1 MFEATPAKSEYVT
14 RKELID
20 KALKEAGW
28 RIAPFDP
35 SKSLDHFHGCAIE
48 EYPTANGPADYA
60 LCVAG
65 NILGVVE
72 GKKLSIGPQEV
83 LRQAERYSK
92 GVISNSFDFRG
103 YKVPFLYS
111 TNGKIIRFLDVRHEL
126 NVSRELAGFHTP
138 GALVESLER
147 DFETSCRTLL
157 QLPNDNPRKGVP
169 TSPRQCSS
177 SESRRSGPKYPRTAP
192 GERSSGNRPQ

>member
-92 GVISNSFDFRG
+92 GVISNSFDF
-103 YKVPFLYS
+103 
-111 TNGKIIRFLDVRHEL
+111 
-126 NVSRELAGFHTP
+126 
-138 GALVESLER
+138 
-147 DFETSCRTLL
+147 
-157 QLPNDNPRKGVP
+157 
-169 TSPRQCSS
+169 
-177 SESRRSGPKYPRTAP
+177 
-192 GERSSGNRPQ
+192 